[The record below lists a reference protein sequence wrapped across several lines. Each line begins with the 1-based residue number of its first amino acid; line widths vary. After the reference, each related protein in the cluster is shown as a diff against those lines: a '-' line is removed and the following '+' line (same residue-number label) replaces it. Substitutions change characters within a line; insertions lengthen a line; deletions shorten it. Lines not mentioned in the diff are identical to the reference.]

1 MKAYDV
7 KTIRERFDLLDER
20 ANESLGSYNDSS
32 LGIGRYVPGTSPWE
46 RHSNGDELFLVTD
59 GQIDV
64 EVLGDDGTSSRFTI
78 GEGGLFVVPQGNWHQ
93 LTATDNVNILF
104 ASPAED
110 GAERTR
116 EHPFGK

>member
-1 MKAYDV
+1 MKVYDV
-7 KTIRERFDLLDER
+7 KTIRERFDLLSER
-20 ANESLGSYNDSS
+20 ANEALGAYDDNL

-46 RHSNGDELFLVTD
+46 RHSNGDELLLVTD

-64 EVLGDDGTSSRFTI
+64 EVLDDDGTSSHFTI
-78 GEGGLFVVPQGNWHQ
+78 EEGGLFVVPQGKWHQ
-93 LTATDNVNILF
+93 LTAADNVNILF
-104 ASPAED
+104 ASPSED